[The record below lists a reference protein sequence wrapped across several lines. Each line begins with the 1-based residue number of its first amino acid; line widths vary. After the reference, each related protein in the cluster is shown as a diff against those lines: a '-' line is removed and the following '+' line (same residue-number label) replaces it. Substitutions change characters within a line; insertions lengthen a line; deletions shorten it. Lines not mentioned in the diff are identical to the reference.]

1 MTSSWGGVLVKMM
14 VDGRGGV
21 KSPNWGVHGPIYL
34 NMTLSYRNNA
44 GIVVCLYQLFI
55 YFRKKGKHVNFLVMA
70 A

>member
-1 MTSSWGGVLVKMM
+1 MCFQKIREGVEKVTSSWGGVLVKMM

-44 GIVVCLYQLFI
+44 GIVVCLYQYI
-55 YFRKKGKHVNFLVMA
+55 
-70 A
+70 